1 MSLSK
6 NIMITRLSKKNK
18 TGITGRQIGGASE
31 LLNSLTS
38 FDIERLYKIIDIY
51 GLTDEFAA
59 SVEKKH
65 VTHKPGELPYW
76 EDTKKK
82 QQLVQMHKQEKNHK
96 PDPEEEE
103 KVKKELLTSINP
115 LLTGKN
121 RLLTMELAKVFVDS
135 EINTVYIYAK
145 AAAAAK
151 ADATAKAFNT
161 KAANDAAAA
170 AAAAAD
176 AKAADAKA
184 AADAATKNFY
194 SNYQPP
200 PTNDPKFDYEMDY
213 YRKLYYKIKEIDKSI
228 VVDENVDIYIN
239 TIIYDY
245 IGLFANEN
253 INQFSKIHKVLSAPD
268 SAAPA
273 APAAPAALVDVYAE
287 AVGVAAASAEKAAV
301 DAAALAAAADPALAA
316 PALAD
321 DPADDPALA
330 AAADEK
336 AANIIKPVIDAYKNL
351 YVVSSGQPEQESK
364 DYYET
369 KFAIEIMECVIKYCK
384 MMIDLKMENS
394 MILPPIYLLPQA
406 GGGRKM
412 VGGSVRCIGFE
423 NTPGGTSPEPDKY
436 KRANVIV
443 ALDMY
448 KKKMKSSLEFR
459 IKIESIYESCKYTC
473 DSTKGAAPLQALAAA
488 VACKLPGANK
498 LNTTLSKLESL
509 EMVRF
514 NRNFIKETFE
524 IQDNS
529 SEVIDI
535 LGSLICWDYF
545 HFKNA
550 KVIFET
556 DELKEKK
563 LIDAVFEESVLKEI
577 IDESIDEYNEND
589 QAKSEIVSNIQN
601 TEARRDEILRKQKE
615 LMVAFNAALDHP
627 EAVNHPVVNQK
638 SVELGVIQT
647 ELYSLLNILNNYNIK
662 LMSIEN
668 PIEKGLITDLKSL
681 SRETETDSTV
691 KPAVLH
697 NTDNI
702 DLGLQL
708 GEVGKYSL
716 LYDIFSAKIAEK
728 IDEIAET
735 DEIKKNLI
743 DAMKTADE
751 SYERYEVKKWAEN
764 YVSAMNTAFEKAPDN
779 DAKTKIT
786 LLPFFGGHIMT
797 EYQWSKWHSIPI
809 NFKKYFERTKHMYEQ
824 KRMRLRRELNA
835 EIERHKEG
843 WRDNDNTF
851 IWRKMIAKEANN
863 AASENT
869 RLFTA
874 IEDNLK
880 QAHIDIMAL
889 KLRVGEQPIEIS
901 LKHSQEFI
909 EMRMSSDEENKK
921 HYSIMK
927 KNPAQN
933 EKLPKQKTIVG
944 KLSTLFAK
952 HKPVEEMCKIEEKI
966 IYESNPIRICLSLD
980 NKLFPCEGRVRPLD
994 SRCNFGHENE
1004 SWDLTV
1010 IQYVL
1015 TRSYIDLY
1023 NTITDYFSSGYHYK
1037 KYSKLIIFKIKEIYK
1052 LHANDNVKKIIEFA
1066 KADALAPEVTPEV
1079 AAAAAAAAAA
1089 EAAAETRF
1097 ITSREKPGEKLWET
1111 AGFKIYGKKSGV
1123 HYQSTDKTLPPLP
1136 SYYEPRLDKKNR
1148 LYYIDH
1154 FTQSTTWNLRFDKKI
1169 NTINSDKKCVDI
1181 ITKWIG
1187 RIEKLI
1193 KENEDTHKLNL
1204 SDKLKRVF
1212 ADFYYPL
1219 GGVMK
1224 FKKGSFTKLEGID
1237 KYEAIYLFWVS
1248 QQQTSFFRFK
1258 IQNQRNRYGDM
1269 DYTKYKT
1276 LLGIGTTI
1284 NGTHSQYLLRLIT
1297 VYNKFA
1303 NAGRVDQYSD
1313 WVKYADDT
1321 TIEIV
1326 NENTKYALEELEE
1339 FLIESKALAEDNA
1352 TWLSAA
1358 DRQQKETFPP
1368 LDYFKDFGEKTGLSK
1383 YLEYKLAETRQK
1395 LKDLKELNELRLA
1408 SSV

>member
-31 LLNSLTS
+31 LIILNSLTS

-200 PTNDPKFDYEMDY
+200 PTKDHKFDYEMDY

-268 SAAPA
+268 PA
-273 APAAPAALVDVYAE
+273 APAEYSAAAAVYAA
-287 AVGVAAASAEKAAV
+287 AVKKAAV
-301 DAAALAAAADPALAA
+301 EKAAALAAAALAPAD

-336 AANIIKPVIDAYKNL
+336 AANIIKPVINAYKNL
-351 YVVSSGQPEQESK
+351 YVVSSGQSEGK
-364 DYYET
+364 DDNYYKT

-459 IKIESIYESCKYTC
+459 IKIESIYESCRYTC
-473 DSTKGAAPLQALAAA
+473 DSTKDPPSLTAIAAA

-498 LNTTLSKLESL
+498 LNTTLPMLESL
-509 EMVRF
+509 EMVGD

-550 KVIFET
+550 KKIFET
-556 DELKEKK
+556 DELNEKK
-563 LIDAVFEESVLKEI
+563 LIDAVFKDKKSVLKEI
-577 IDESIDEYNEND
+577 INESIDEYNEND
-589 QAKSEIVSNIQN
+589 SDRVEIDLKIQN
-601 TEARRDEILRKQKE
+601 TETRKNEILRKQEE
-615 LMVAFNAALDHP
+615 LKVAFNAELDRP
-627 EAVNHPVVNQK
+627 VVNHPVVNQK

-647 ELYSLLNILNNYNIK
+647 ELYSLLNRLNKYKIK

-668 PIEKGLITDLKSL
+668 PIEKGLIIDLKSL
-681 SRETETDSTV
+681 SRVTETDSTV
-691 KPAVLH
+691 KPVVLH

-764 YVSAMNTAFEKAPDN
+764 YVSAMNRYFNTAPDN

-797 EYQWSKWHSIPI
+797 EYQWSIWHSIPI

-889 KLRVGEQPIEIS
+889 KLRVGELPIEIS
-901 LKHSQEFI
+901 LEHSQEFI

-980 NKLFPCEGRVRPLD
+980 NKLFPKKLFPCEGRVRPLD

-1066 KADALAPEVTPEV
+1066 KADALEPEE
-1079 AAAAAAAAAA
+1079 AAAAAKK
-1089 EAAAETRF
+1089 RF
-1097 ITSREKPGEKLWET
+1097 YASYKKYKTNLIEMKYTLDSKQTS
-1111 AGFKIYGKKSGV
+1111 KI
-1123 HYQSTDKTLPPLP
+1123 HYQSTDNPSGPPLP
-1136 SYYEPRLDKKNR
+1136 PYYEPRFDEKQR

-1297 VYNKFA
+1297 VYNKF
-1303 NAGRVDQYSD
+1303 GRPDQYSD

-1326 NENTKYALEELEE
+1326 NENTKYALEELDE
-1339 FLIESKALAEDNA
+1339 FLSESIKLANKEK
-1352 TWLSAA
+1352 WLLGV
-1358 DRQQKETFPP
+1358 DQQTETVPP
-1368 LDYFKDFGEKTGLSK
+1368 LDYFGGETGLSK
-1383 YLEYKLAETRQK
+1383 YLDDKLVETRQK
-1395 LKDLKELNELRLA
+1395 LGKLIGA
-1408 SSV
+1408 